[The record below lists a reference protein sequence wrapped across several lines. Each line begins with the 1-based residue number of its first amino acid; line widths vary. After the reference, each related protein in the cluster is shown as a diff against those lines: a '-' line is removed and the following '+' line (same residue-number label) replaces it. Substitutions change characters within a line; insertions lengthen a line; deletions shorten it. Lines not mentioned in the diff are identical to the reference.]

1 MAKKNIN
8 NVIHC
13 VTRLRFYLKDDTQAN
28 EDELTHLTGVLSVAN
43 AGGQYQIVIGA
54 AVEDIYKEV
63 ISQMDLSDDQ
73 SNIMETAGTLSEDST
88 SFERIK
94 HSGDQLIE
102 IITGSVMPI
111 INLLADSGIIK
122 SLLAVLT
129 ASNLVSATGNV
140 YLIVSAMADAVF
152 YFLPILIGFNAAKRL
167 GGNPLLTAVIGG
179 IIIHPTVL
187 EAANNDLNILSI
199 GTFSFPYV
207 ACFLWH
213 Y

>member
-1 MAKKNIN
+1 M
-8 NVIHC
+8 
-13 VTRLRFYLKDDTQAN
+13 
-28 EDELTHLTGVLSVAN
+28 SVAN

-94 HSGDQLIE
+94 HSGDQLIG

-152 YFLPILIGFNAAKRL
+152 YFLPILIGFNAAKRV
-167 GGNPLLTAVIGG
+167 GGNPLVTAVIGG